1 MTTDVENKND
11 MAETTSLTFHRVME
25 MMVAGF
31 IPNVQYLDSRFELM
45 QVLVKHLSKD
55 MDNLNSQILHHED
68 RVDRRF
74 EQYDPKLDELKRHVD
89 KRFDQ
94 LIAAISK
101 LSEK

>member
-1 MTTDVENKND
+1 MTTGAENKND
-11 MAETTSLTFHRVME
+11 MAETTPLTFHRVME
-25 MMVAGF
+25 MMAAGL
-31 IPNVQYLDSRFELM
+31 IPNIQYLDSRFELM

-55 MDNLNSQILHHED
+55 MDNFNSQIRHYED

-74 EQYDPKLDELKRHVD
+74 EQCDQKFDEFKRHVD

-94 LIAAISK
+94 MIAAISR